1 MLCFCGISSS
11 STFYLRVPRSG
22 QFRPQRPL
30 SNKWL
35 VTQIRSKK
43 MTRLPSF
50 ALLPPFSTNWPT
62 NSTPLSSRS
71 NTSSRAKTQENNS
84 LNASNVAKTSP
95 LKSWPKPASSLD
107 NLQHDSH
114 KKHPHKSKE
123 GANFAAQ
130 NSPLLCLLKKELQ
143 KLSKPSTMGANI
155 CIHKYLPPLPL

>member
-50 ALLPPFSTNWPT
+50 ALLPPFSKKISAQSPLRAFVRIFLPDFLSFAPSKNRFLP
-62 NSTPLSSRS
+62 NSKKKVYFASHRLPDLILSSFPIKHALD
-71 NTSSRAKTQENNS
+71 TWLHA
-84 LNASNVAKTSP
+84 LNP
-95 LKSWPKPASSLD
+95 
-107 NLQHDSH
+107 
-114 KKHPHKSKE
+114 PHLC
-123 GANFAAQ
+123 
-130 NSPLLCLLKKELQ
+130 PLLDFH
-143 KLSKPSTMGANI
+143 GRI
-155 CIHKYLPPLPL
+155 C